1 MHDAESPLPH
11 ELPVPDT
18 DDAASFEAE
27 GLRQPLSRRERA
39 AVIARIDALMEYW
52 GITVADLEGETPP
65 EAPVP
70 AAAPRPIRYRH
81 PVTGDTWDGDG
92 PHPDWLRSAL
102 LKEGYRLDEL
112 RPGPASEADH

>member
-1 MHDAESPLPH
+1 MHDDESPLPSH
-11 ELPVPDT
+11 LTDPAADLPT
-18 DDAASFEAE
+18 ADALS
-27 GLRQPLSRRERA
+27 QPLSRRERA
-39 AVIARIDALMEYW
+39 AVIARIEALMEYW
-52 GITVADLEGETPP
+52 GITVADLQGETSDLPP
-65 EAPVP
+65 PN
-70 AAAPRPIRYRH
+70 AAPRAVKYRH